1 MASVVPSET
10 SLGPPRFLLVRQFP
24 YFVLMEP
31 DWICVPPDELVNGQT
46 FDGGGALDALLSPS
60 GENGLLAW
68 LTHAPC
74 DAVN

>member
-1 MASVVPSET
+1 
-10 SLGPPRFLLVRQFP
+10 
-24 YFVLMEP
+24 MEP